1 MEVKV
6 PESIETIPK
15 LFYKEIIAVIYYLT
29 DEAEG
34 FTEKKLM
41 LMTTVWLIFKEKKA
55 FKKKKKRKKKKKY
68 KIHLTHSFLRN
79 IFFMVCVLCADCIL
93 ALGLDFSYLIYFIVF
108 EDTLWKLN
116 TWYNLWW
123 EDFLQKIT

>member
-55 FKKKKKRKKKKKY
+55 FKKKKRKKKKKY

-108 EDTLWKLN
+108 EDTL
-116 TWYNLWW
+116 
-123 EDFLQKIT
+123 

>member
-41 LMTTVWLIFKEKKA
+41 LMTTVRLIFKEKKA
-55 FKKKKKRKKKKKY
+55 FKKKKKKKEKE
-68 KIHLTHSFLRN
+68 I
-79 IFFMVCVLCADCIL
+79 
-93 ALGLDFSYLIYFIVF
+93 
-108 EDTLWKLN
+108 
-116 TWYNLWW
+116 
-123 EDFLQKIT
+123 

>member
-55 FKKKKKRKKKKKY
+55 FKKRK
-68 KIHLTHSFLRN
+68 RN
-79 IFFMVCVLCADCIL
+79 IKSTSPTLSSGIFSSWYVSCVL
-93 ALGLDFSYLIYFIVF
+93 IVF
-108 EDTLWKLN
+108 
-116 TWYNLWW
+116 
-123 EDFLQKIT
+123 